1 MTVDFSLLIPEFFL
15 AGTGFLVLLV
25 DMLLPASQAHR
36 RNFVTAVTALAG
48 LTLVFLV
55 AIVTQ
60 RDENTFIYEG
70 LIFIDRYS
78 LIFKTLFAGTGFAV
92 ILMSIDYVGKKM
104 KHPGEY
110 YALIVF
116 AVLGATLMSQ
126 AGEMLTAFISIEL
139 LAFSLYVL
147 VGLSRG
153 DARTA
158 EASTKY
164 ILLGGVSSAVMLYGI
179 SLLYGVLGSTLF
191 TSMGSRLAIVD
202 WDLTLILG
210 FVMFIAGLGFKLSMV
225 PFHMW
230 VPDVYEGAPTP
241 VTALIAVLSKAA
253 AIALTL
259 RFLAVAGSGSGARD
273 EWLMPLAILAA
284 ATITVGTLS
293 ALPQRNIKRLLAYSS
308 IAQVGFVLLGV
319 LPLTIDGTNAVLLH
333 LIGYA
338 FTNLAAFTVV
348 IAIENHSG
356 KEAIADYAGLA
367 KRSPWLA
374 MILTGALFS
383 LAGLPIFA
391 GFITKFYLFVAA
403 AGQDLIWLVAVAVV
417 NSVIS
422 LYYYL
427 RVIRAMYVDESD
439 DTTKLPV
446 TRLITVTASLL
457 FLGTILVGVYPGP
470 LVNAIDASTQAL
482 APFLGG

>member
-1 MTVDFSLLIPEFFL
+1 MTVDFTLLIPEFIL
-15 AGTGFLVLLV
+15 AGAGFVVLLI
-25 DMLLPASQAHR
+25 DMLLPTSQAHR
-36 RNFVTAVTALAG
+36 RNVITATAALAG
-48 LTLVFLV
+48 LALVFAV
-55 AIVTQ
+55 AIGTQ
-60 RDENTFIYEG
+60 RDENTFIYQG

-126 AGEMLTAFISIEL
+126 AGELLTAFISIEL

-179 SLLYGVLGSTLF
+179 SLLYGVLGTTLF
-191 TSMGSRLAIVD
+191 TGMGSRLGVVE

-230 VPDVYEGAPTP
+230 APDVYEGAPTP
-241 VTALIAVLSKAA
+241 ITALIAVLSKAA
-253 AIALTL
+253 ALALTL
-259 RFLAVAGSGSGARD
+259 RFLVVAASGAID
-273 EWLMPLAILAA
+273 EWRMPLAILAA

-308 IAQVGFVLLGV
+308 IAQVGFVLLGI
-319 LPLTIDGTNAVLLH
+319 LPLTLDGANSVMLH

-348 IAIENHSG
+348 IAIETHSG

-403 AGQDLIWLVAVAVV
+403 ADQGLIWLVTIAVV

-422 LYYYL
+422 LVYYL
-427 RVIRAMYVDESD
+427 RVIREMYVNESD

-446 TRLITVTASLL
+446 PRLTTGTASLL

-470 LVNAIDASTQAL
+470 LVDAISASTRVL

>member
-1 MTVDFSLLIPEFFL
+1 MVVDFTLLIPEFIL
-15 AGTGFLVLLV
+15 AGTGFLVLLI
-25 DMLLPASQAHR
+25 DMLIPASREQR
-36 RNFVTAVTALAG
+36 RNVITATVAMAG
-48 LTLVFLV
+48 LVVVIAV
-55 AIVTQ
+55 ALMTQ
-60 RDENTFIYEG
+60 RDTNEGIYQQ

-104 KHPGEY
+104 RQPGEY
-110 YALIVF
+110 YALVVF

-153 DARTA
+153 DERTA

-164 ILLGGVSSAVMLYGI
+164 ILLGGISSAVMLYGI
-179 SLLYGVLGSTLF
+179 SLLYGAIGTTVFSA
-191 TSMGSRLAIVD
+191 MGSRLAAGG

-230 VPDVYEGAPTP
+230 APDVYEGAPTP
-241 VTALIAVLSKAA
+241 ITALIAVLSKAA
-253 AIALTL
+253 AVALTL
-259 RFLAVAGSGSGARD
+259 RFLAMAGAGAVD
-273 EWLMPLAILAA
+273 ELRMPLAILAA
-284 ATITVGTLS
+284 VTITVGTLS

-308 IAQVGFVLLGV
+308 ITQVGFVLAGVIPMTLLGADSV
-319 LPLTIDGTNAVLLH
+319 VLH
-333 LIGYA
+333 LVGYA

-348 IAIENHSG
+348 IAVEIHSG
-356 KEAIADYAGLA
+356 KEGVADYAGLA
-367 KRSPWLA
+367 RRSPWLA
-374 MILTGALFS
+374 MILAGALFS

-403 AGQDLIWLVAVAVV
+403 ADQGLIWLVAIAVV

-427 RVIRAMYVDESD
+427 RVIREMYVTESN
-439 DTTKLPV
+439 DTAKLRVP
-446 TRLITVTASLL
+446 RLTTATASTL
-457 FLGTILVGVYPGP
+457 FLGTILVGVYPAP
-470 LVNAIDASTQAL
+470 LIDVISASTRVL
-482 APFLGG
+482 APFLGR

>member
-1 MTVDFSLLIPEFFL
+1 MTVDFSLLIPEFIL
-15 AGTGFLVLLV
+15 AGTAFLVLLI
-25 DMLLPASQAHR
+25 DMLVPASQAQR
-36 RNFVTAVTALAG
+36 RNAITAVTALVG
-48 LTLVFLV
+48 LFIFFVV
-55 AIVTQ
+55 AVGTQ
-60 RDENTFIYEG
+60 RDTNTFIYQQ
-70 LIFIDRYS
+70 LIYIDRYS

-92 ILMSIDYVGKKM
+92 VLMSIDYVGKKM
-104 KHPGEY
+104 RHPGEY

-164 ILLGGVSSAVMLYGI
+164 ILLGGISSAVMLYGM
-179 SLLYGVLGSTLF
+179 SLLYGVLGTTRF
-191 TSMGSRLAIVD
+191 ADMESRLGAGD

-210 FVMFIAGLGFKLSMV
+210 FVLFMGGLGFKLSMV

-230 VPDVYEGAPTP
+230 APDVYEGAPTP
-241 VTALIAVLSKAA
+241 ITALIAVLSKAA
-253 AIALTL
+253 ALALTL
-259 RFLAVAGSGSGARD
+259 RFLAIAASNAID
-273 EWLMPLAILAA
+273 EWRMPLAILAA
-284 ATITVGTLS
+284 ATITIGTLS
-293 ALPQRNIKRLLAYSS
+293 ALPQHNIKRLLAYSS
-308 IAQVGFVLLGV
+308 ISQVGFVLVGIIPMTLLAADSV
-319 LPLTIDGTNAVLLH
+319 VLH
-333 LIGYA
+333 LVGYA
-338 FTNLAAFTVV
+338 FTNLAAFTVI
-348 IAIENHSG
+348 IAIETNSG

-403 AGQDLIWLVAVAVV
+403 VDQQLLWLVCIAVI

-427 RVIRAMYVDESD
+427 RVIREMYVTESD
-439 DTTKLPV
+439 HTAKLPV
-446 TRLITVTASLL
+446 PRLTTATASVL
-457 FLGTILVGVYPGP
+457 FLGMILVGVYPGP
-470 LVNAIDASTQAL
+470 LLDAISASTRVL

>member
-1 MTVDFSLLIPEFFL
+1 MTVDFTLLIPEFIL

-25 DMLLPASQAHR
+25 DMLLPASQERR
-36 RNFVTAVTALAG
+36 RNIVTAIAALAG
-48 LTLVFLV
+48 LVLVVVVATL
-55 AIVTQ
+55 TQ
-60 RDENTFIYEG
+60 RDENTFIYKG

-110 YALIVF
+110 YSLIVF

-126 AGEMLTAFISIEL
+126 AGELLTAFISIEL

-153 DARTA
+153 DARSA

-179 SLLYGVLGSTLF
+179 SLLYGVLGTTLF
-191 TSMGSRLAIVD
+191 MTMGPQLAAVA

-210 FVMFIAGLGFKLSMV
+210 FVMFIAGLGFKLSLV

-230 VPDVYEGAPTP
+230 APDVYEGAPTP

-253 AIALTL
+253 AVALTL
-259 RFLAVAGSGSGARD
+259 RFLVVAASGAID
-273 EWLMPLAILAA
+273 EWRLPLAILAA

-293 ALPQRNIKRLLAYSS
+293 ALPQHNIKRLLAYSS

-319 LPLTIDGTNAVLLH
+319 LPLTLDGANSVMLH

-348 IAIENHSG
+348 IAVEMHSG

-403 AGQDLIWLVAVAVV
+403 ADQDLLWLVAIAVL

-422 LYYYL
+422 LVYYL
-427 RVIRAMYVDESD
+427 RVIREMYVNEPEEAS
-439 DTTKLPV
+439 KLP
-446 TRLITVTASLL
+446 TPRLTTATASVL

-470 LVNAIDASTQAL
+470 VVDVISASTQVL